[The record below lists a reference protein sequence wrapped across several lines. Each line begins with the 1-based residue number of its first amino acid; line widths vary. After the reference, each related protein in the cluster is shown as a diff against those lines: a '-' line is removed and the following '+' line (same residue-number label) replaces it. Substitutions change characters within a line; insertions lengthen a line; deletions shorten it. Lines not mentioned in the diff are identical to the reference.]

1 MRERDE
7 GGYVGS
13 LTGVLWPTGRH
24 IKANSWL
31 LRPEHAHLRAAYRY
45 AATELGAA
53 SSILADVTPE
63 VACLIWKII
72 QTGHAATA
80 DGVQRL
86 EIR

>member
-1 MRERDE
+1 MRQHDE
-7 GGYVGS
+7 TDYMGR
-13 LTGVLWPTGRH
+13 LTGALWPTGRH
-24 IKANSWL
+24 IRPNSWL
-31 LRPEHAHLRAAYRY
+31 CQPEHADLLAAYRY

-72 QTGHAATA
+72 QTGFAATA
-80 DGVQRL
+80 ANPRQR